1 MMPEDDLEGVR
12 VLIELL
18 ADRWT
23 VPVLGALCAGGG
35 RKRFNAMRRELG
47 SISPK
52 SLAVCLQRLE
62 LNGLV
67 ERHVAAV
74 RPLAVEYRV
83 TALGHTLDQPVEAL
97 LQWSKDNAAAVSGA
111 RKAFHERMEE
121 AESH

>member
-1 MMPEDDLEGVR
+1 MLPEEDLEGVR

-35 RKRFNAMRRELG
+35 RRRFNALRRDLAE
-47 SISPK
+47 ISPK

-67 ERHVAAV
+67 ERHVAST

-83 TALGHTLDQPVEAL
+83 TPLGHTLDQPVEAL
-97 LQWSKDNAAAVSGA
+97 LAWSESYADAVSEA
-111 RKAFHERMEE
+111 RRTFHERTEE
-121 AESH
+121 KEG